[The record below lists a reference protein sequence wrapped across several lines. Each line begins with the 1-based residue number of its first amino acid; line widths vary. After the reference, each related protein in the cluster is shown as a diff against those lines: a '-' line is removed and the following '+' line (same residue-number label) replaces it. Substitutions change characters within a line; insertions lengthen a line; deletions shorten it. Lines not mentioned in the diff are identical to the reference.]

1 MLWKNIVM
9 LVVLSWMGAT
19 YAAHPIVAEDMGDVL
34 VQKYEEP
41 VKQKKG
47 ERTIAEEGKKPSDP
61 SEPQEVEM
69 KYWRWSDS
77 PTN

>member
-1 MLWKNIVM
+1 
-9 LVVLSWMGAT
+9 VV
-19 YAAHPIVAEDMGDVL
+19 
-34 VQKYEEP
+34 
-41 VKQKKG
+41 QKKG

>member
-1 MLWKNIVM
+1 MIWKNIM
-9 LVVLSWMGAT
+9 LLALISWMGAS
-19 YAAHPIVAEDMGDVL
+19 YAAHPVVAEDMGDVL

-41 VKQKKG
+41 GVQKKG
-47 ERTIAEEGKKPSDP
+47 ERKIAEEGKKPSEP

-69 KYWRWSDS
+69 KYWRWSEA

>member
-9 LVVLSWMGAT
+9 LVVLSWMGST

-34 VQKYEEP
+34 IQRYEET
-41 VKQKKG
+41 VEQKKG

>member
-1 MLWKNIVM
+1 MIWKNIVM
-9 LVVLSWMGAT
+9 LVVLSWMGAS
-19 YAAHPIVAEDMGDVL
+19 YAAHPVVAEDMGDVL

-41 VKQKKG
+41 VVQKKG
-47 ERTIAEEGKKPSDP
+47 ERTIAEEGKKPSEA

-69 KYWRWSDS
+69 KYWRWSEA